1 MKNYFAA
8 LLHESSPDFSWRS
21 SVDVKRELIAGLTG
35 ALLVIPQAITF
46 AYLAGMQPV
55 HGIYCALFVGF
66 ISSLLGNSPLI
77 GGPNTAVS
85 ILLGLTAVQ
94 FAGSGSPLYIEFVF
108 ALSLLVGLIQLAI
121 WLLRGATLFRFF
133 SPAAISGIKVGI
145 GVLLI
150 TSALEGAMGLAPLAT
165 QFFYEK
171 FYLAFASWPELFNPY
186 AVMISVITIG
196 SGLMLKKIWPRTY
209 IIAAITIGSLVG
221 IFCCK
226 LNGPISTHIEVLGHV
241 KMDAFPISALTLGPP
256 HWLFLE
262 HAFPSA
268 VAIAVLGL
276 AQSLVIAR
284 DLKASVS
291 HELDLHKEV
300 FAQGIANIAA
310 PFFSAFAGSGSFNRT
325 RVAVEMGSRA
335 PLAGMIAAAA
345 VILIAYVLGPF
356 LTNLPMPAVAGVL
369 ALVGIGM
376 IQSEMKPIGHWVE
389 RAVLGITLFG
399 VLFLGLE
406 IGIFVAIAVSVV
418 FFVASASKLNFSV
431 AHHSGNERIVV
442 SGNLFY
448 ASLDRLAKHLRNYP
462 SANTTLDLS
471 RVPYYDVAAR
481 AMIDKIRAER
491 IRCGGQLTILE
502 ETSHV
507 DKAFVRNDQKNKPE
521 QSGARN
527 GEGRPFNLLASQN
540 LSNGEPR

>member
-1 MKNYFAA
+1 MRNYFAS
-8 LLHESSPDFSWRS
+8 LLQESSPDFSWRN
-21 SVDVKRELIAGLTG
+21 SVDVRRELIAGLTG

-46 AYLAGMQPV
+46 AYLAGMQPI
-55 HGIYCALFVGF
+55 HGIYCAMFVGF
-66 ISSLLGNSPLI
+66 ISSFFGNSPLI

-85 ILLGLTAVQ
+85 ILLGLTAIQ

-108 ALSLLVGLIQLAI
+108 ALSLMVGLIQLVI

-150 TSALEGAMGLAPLAT
+150 TSALEGALGLAPLAT

-171 FYLAFASWPELFNPY
+171 FYLAFASWRELFNPY
-186 AVMISVITIG
+186 AVTISAITIA
-196 SGLMLKKIWPRTY
+196 SGLLLKKIWPRTY
-209 IIAAITIGSLVG
+209 ILAAVTIGSVVG

-241 KMDAFPISALTLGPP
+241 KMDAFPFSALTLGPP

-268 VAIAVLGL
+268 IAIAVLGL

-284 DLKASVS
+284 DLKATVS
-291 HELDLHKEV
+291 NELDLHKEV
-300 FAQGIANIAA
+300 FAQGVANIAA

-325 RVAVEMGSRA
+325 SVAVEMGSRT
-335 PLAGMIAAAA
+335 PLAGLIAAIA
-345 VILIAYVLGPF
+345 VVVIAYALGPF

-376 IQSEMKPIGHWVE
+376 IQSEMKPSGHRVE
-389 RAVLGITLFG
+389 RAVFGITLFS

-406 IGIFVAIAVSVV
+406 IGIFAAIAASII
-418 FFVASASKLNFSV
+418 FFVASAAKLSFSV
-431 AHHSGNERIVV
+431 TEESGSERIVV

-448 ASLDRLAKHLRNYP
+448 ASLDRLAKHLRNAP
-462 SANTTLDLS
+462 SATTTLDLS
-471 RVPYYDVAAR
+471 RVPYCDAAAR
-481 AMIDKIRAER
+481 DMLRTIQAER
-491 IRCGGQLTILE
+491 AKRGGRLELTI
-502 ETSHV
+502 
-507 DKAFVRNDQKNKPE
+507 A
-521 QSGARN
+521 A
-527 GEGRPFNLLASQN
+527 
-540 LSNGEPR
+540 